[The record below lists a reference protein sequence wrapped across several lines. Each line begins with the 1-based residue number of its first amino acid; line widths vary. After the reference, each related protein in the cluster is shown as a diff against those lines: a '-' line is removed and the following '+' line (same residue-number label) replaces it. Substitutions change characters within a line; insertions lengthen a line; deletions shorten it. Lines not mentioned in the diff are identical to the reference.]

1 MGPVWGI
8 DLGGSKIEGVVLEDA
23 HRMRVLRRTRIPT
36 EMARG
41 YYHVLG
47 QVHKLVE
54 VLSSEVGVRPEGI
67 GIGMPGTLDPITKTL
82 KNTGHAALDGKPAQ
96 SDLETYLGMPVKIAN
111 DANCFALAE
120 ARHGSVPAV
129 APAAKCVVGVILGT
143 GVGAGI
149 VLNGRVYK
157 GRQGIAGEWGHNFL
171 DESGGACACGR
182 YGCVE
187 TVISGPALEDHY
199 EGLTGR
205 RLPMEDIAARAEDGD
220 DLAAGKTV
228 ERLVYNFAKGI
239 GAVVNLLDPDAVV
252 IGGGVGQ
259 VDALHAKAPELI
271 KRFVYNSR
279 LDTLIL
285 RPKLGDSA
293 GVFGAALL

>member
-8 DLGGSKIEGVVLEDA
+8 DLGGTKIEGVVLEDA
-23 HRMRVLRRTRIPT
+23 HNVRVLRRTRIPT
-36 EMARG
+36 EMDRG

-54 VLSSEVGVRPEGI
+54 VLSSEVGVRPERI

-96 SDLETYLGMPVKIAN
+96 SDLETYLGMPVRLAN

-120 ARHGSVPAV
+120 TRFGAVPEV

-149 VLNGRVYK
+149 VFNGRVYK

-171 DESGGACACGR
+171 DESGGRCACGR
-182 YGCVE
+182 YGCAE
-187 TVISGPALEDHY
+187 TILSGPALEAHY
-199 EGLTGR
+199 HELTGER
-205 RLPMEDIAARAEDGD
+205 RGLREIAQRAEEGA
-220 DLAAGKTV
+220 DLSAGKTI
-228 ERLVYNFAKGI
+228 ERLVYHFARGM
-239 GAVVNLLDPDAVV
+239 GAVVNLLDPDAIVV
-252 IGGGVGQ
+252 GGGVGQ
-259 VDALHAKAPELI
+259 VDALYSKAPDLL
-271 KRFVYNSR
+271 KRFVFNTR
-279 LDTLIL
+279 LDTLVL